1 MTETV
6 ARRRE
11 VNDLL
16 VETFNSIL
24 RVEEDVLNNRL
35 TNGLTIAEIH
45 TIHAVGLHGSSPMNV
60 IAARLGVTLA
70 TLTSAVGKLVAKG
83 FVQRSRSEE
92 DRRQVLVSLTAAGRS
107 AYRTHELFHRQMV
120 DAALSELTPEEEA
133 VFARSLIKVKTFFEE
148 HEKEL
153 KLAARA
159 VQEGRASE

>member
-1 MTETV
+1 MTETI
-6 ARRRE
+6 ARRQE

-35 TNGLTIAEIH
+35 TDGLTIAEIH
-45 TIHAVGLHGSSPMNV
+45 TIHAIGLHESSPMNV
-60 IAARLGVTLA
+60 VAARLGVTLA
-70 TLTSAVGKLVAKG
+70 TLTAAVGKLVAKG
-83 FVQRSRSEE
+83 FACRSRSEE

-133 VFARSLIKVKTFFEE
+133 VFARALVKVKTFFEE

-153 KLAARA
+153 VSASRIARG
-159 VQEGRASE
+159 GRASE